1 MRILQIKAE
10 KYYSQYSHCDEFAA
24 LALYMST
31 KYFEQ
36 LLKDYS
42 YFNKT
47 RREIIGLAAEALH
60 KSKIA
65 IFTMHRGQFTEAKKV
80 IIEVEKILKGLEVNF
95 KKSPGLR
102 YEGSYKAAIEE
113 YAEAKIFCEL
123 AIKHTITPIKEV
135 KIDFDT
141 YLAGLC
147 DATGEMVRLATKEAT
162 AGNFEEVVKIKDL
175 VTDVL
180 GELVVFNLTS
190 YLRTKYDQS
199 KTNLRRLEQMVYE
212 IKLREIK

>member
-1 MRILQIKAE
+1 
-10 KYYSQYSHCDEFAA
+10 
-24 LALYMST
+24 MST

-47 RREIIGLAAEALH
+47 RREIIGLSADALH

-65 IFTMHRGQFTEAKKV
+65 IFTMHRGQFNEAK
-80 IIEVEKILKGLEVNF
+80 ILLLEIETIFKNLEKNF
-95 KKSPGLR
+95 KQSPGLR
-102 YEGSYKAAIEE
+102 YEGSYRAALEE

-123 AIKHTITPIKEV
+123 AIKGQASAIKEI

-162 AGNFEEVVKIKDL
+162 NGNLEEVTKIKDL
-175 VTDVL
+175 VTEVI

-190 YLRTKYDQS
+190 YLRTKYDQA